1 MACPPIIF
9 FDLSFWWARKK
20 NKTVGNTIFEE
31 ALPTLRSCLGVQW
44 EEYQES
50 LVDFHIKVRV
60 SLSLSKQDTI
70 ITSLS
75 FFIFNP
81 FQQSIYVHFLKF

>member
-31 ALPTLRSCLGVQW
+31 ALPTLPDYSSITAHCKAG
-44 EEYQES
+44 EENVTTNK
-50 LVDFHIKVRV
+50 LH
-60 SLSLSKQDTI
+60 LSPK
-70 ITSLS
+70 
-75 FFIFNP
+75 
-81 FQQSIYVHFLKF
+81 